1 MLKPVEVSN
10 EGGPLGI
17 HVVSFSSHD
26 VRTQGLLVKRL
37 EPGGKAEHERLFQE
51 NDCIVRINQGDIR
64 NLRFEQAQNIF
75 RQAMRCPVILFH
87 VVPASMKRQYEILS
101 VQNELSSPQSTRVR
115 FSQDSQH
122 PGDRSSLDSGTPS
135 RSGQQAAVNQDHQ
148 GPLAGSTP
156 EPSRRFAT
164 LPHAVPH
171 PIISRT
177 PSAPSPSLQR
187 RISTTPSNS
196 SYLKKKGRSFNIQ
209 LKKGPEG
216 LGFSITSRDVPIGG
230 SAPIYIKNIL
240 PRGAAIQ
247 DGRLKAGDRLLEVSG
262 VDLNGKSQEEVV
274 ALLRATPMDGM
285 VNLLVLRQ
293 EDTLLPREVWTS
305 TSFCQLRQKQDDDT
319 VLTPDGTQE
328 FLTFEVPLNDSGS
341 AGLGVSVKGNRSK
354 ENHADLGIFVKSII
368 HGGAAS
374 KDGRLRV
381 NDQLIAVNGESLLG
395 MTNQDA
401 MEALRKSMSVEG
413 NKRGMIQLI
422 VARRLIKDGEDSS
435 GMSELP
441 VNVPLDDDEDQLS
454 QSLYETI
461 DFPDNM
467 PASRTNILARN
478 GVYQLSPTV
487 NMPQDD
493 TVMIED
499 DRPPLLPAH
508 LSDQSS
514 SSSHD
519 DMGFVGENPVAWIR
533 EVPSHNEC
541 SLSPDAEPDASF
553 QREGFARQSMSEKR
567 IKQYESPAHLDI
579 IKNRKSKSMDLGFEE
594 RQIGSSLGLKK
605 SSSMESLQKD
615 AANVMA
621 GDELNVQRIHSRI
634 IRGRGCNESFRAAID
649 KSYVKT
655 GLIPREENSV
665 ETLDEDTEDSYR
677 SGLESMSTSGD
688 LSLGGGL
695 VDDKQKDGA
704 LGGPKETKSV
714 DKEKDKDK
722 NKPKKGVL
730 RGLGEMFRFGKGKKD
745 EDKVDR
751 KSSRRS
757 KAEDKQGYE
766 DETIQMKQEQ
776 ERIQAKTRE
785 IRERQA
791 KEREYAEIQ
800 DVVSR
805 TFSSDEE
812 HTYAGIG
819 SLGSSQDSGSID
831 PYGHHYHLPQ
841 SPQSPRSPVNPQRN
855 GPPLEALY
863 AQVNKHRNGRPA
875 APDR

>member
-1 MLKPVEVSN
+1 CRLSICTSEGSLTLVCFKALTHSKLFSNIMDLVITWPKRLALQLMHHCADKKIQYVKAFVSLSPQLVAVYEEQDPHNGGDGTSASSTGTHSPEPFASEMNSASAFQPYQAASEIEVTTSALRSSMSLNVRRGSDPSLADLPPGEALVGQDEPSRKNPSRWSTTAGLQISSRQRKTSYRSLPRDASGWTAQFHRDMLRSSLSANHPMVDQWLDQQEQPVEVSN

-115 FSQDSQH
+115 FSQDYQH
-122 PGDRSSLDSGTPS
+122 PGDRSSLDSGT
-135 RSGQQAAVNQDHQ
+135 HQ

-196 SYLKKKGRSFNIQ
+196 SYLKKRGRSFNIQ

-247 DGRLKAGDRLLEVSG
+247 DGRLKAGDRLLEVNG

-293 EDTLLPREVWTS
+293 EDTLLPREVVS
-305 TSFCQLRQKQDDDT
+305 TKQDDDT
-319 VLTPDGTQE
+319 VLTPDGTRE

-441 VNVPLDDDEDQLS
+441 VNAPLDDDDDQLS

-508 LSDQSS
+508 LSDLSS

-519 DMGFVGENPVAWIR
+519 DMGFVGENPVAWIH
-533 EVPSHNEC
+533 EVC
-541 SLSPDAEPDASF
+541 SLELVKFFIPDAEPDVSF

-615 AANVMA
+615 AAKVMA
-621 GDELNVQRIHSRI
+621 GDELNVQRIHSHI

-665 ETLDEDTEDSYR
+665 ETC
-677 SGLESMSTSGD
+677 
-688 LSLGGGL
+688 
-695 VDDKQKDGA
+695 
-704 LGGPKETKSV
+704 
-714 DKEKDKDK
+714 
-722 NKPKKGVL
+722 
-730 RGLGEMFRFGKGKKD
+730 
-745 EDKVDR
+745 
-751 KSSRRS
+751 
-757 KAEDKQGYE
+757 
-766 DETIQMKQEQ
+766 
-776 ERIQAKTRE
+776 
-785 IRERQA
+785 
-791 KEREYAEIQ
+791 EYLYI
-800 DVVSR
+800 
-805 TFSSDEE
+805 
-812 HTYAGIG
+812 
-819 SLGSSQDSGSID
+819 
-831 PYGHHYHLPQ
+831 YG
-841 SPQSPRSPVNPQRN
+841 
-855 GPPLEALY
+855 
-863 AQVNKHRNGRPA
+863 
-875 APDR
+875 

>member
-1 MLKPVEVSN
+1 ML
-10 EGGPLGI
+10 I
-17 HVVSFSSHD
+17 C
-26 VRTQGLLVKRL
+26 RTQGLLVKRL

-122 PGDRSSLDSGTPS
+122 PGDRSSLDSGT
-135 RSGQQAAVNQDHQ
+135 HQ

-247 DGRLKAGDRLLEVSG
+247 DGRLKAGDRLLEVNG

-293 EDTLLPREVWTS
+293 EDTLLPREV
-305 TSFCQLRQKQDDDT
+305 KQDDDT

-422 VARRLIKDGEDSS
+422 VARRLIKDGEVSKQKDSS

-533 EVPSHNEC
+533 EVC
-541 SLSPDAEPDASF
+541 SLELVKFFIPDAEPDASF

-579 IKNRKSKSMDLGFEE
+579 IKNRKSKSMDLVYHNLLLNSDETKKNS

-655 GLIPREENSV
+655 GLIPREENSANEFSV
-665 ETLDEDTEDSYR
+665 FCSELLY
-677 SGLESMSTSGD
+677 L
-688 LSLGGGL
+688 LGNSFFFLFFFHG
-695 VDDKQKDGA
+695 
-704 LGGPKETKSV
+704 
-714 DKEKDKDK
+714 
-722 NKPKKGVL
+722 
-730 RGLGEMFRFGKGKKD
+730 
-745 EDKVDR
+745 
-751 KSSRRS
+751 
-757 KAEDKQGYE
+757 
-766 DETIQMKQEQ
+766 
-776 ERIQAKTRE
+776 
-785 IRERQA
+785 
-791 KEREYAEIQ
+791 
-800 DVVSR
+800 
-805 TFSSDEE
+805 SSDVAKRKKLC
-812 HTYAGIG
+812 TATDKRKLALSADFKY
-819 SLGSSQDSGSID
+819 SFID
-831 PYGHHYHLPQ
+831 LQGV
-841 SPQSPRSPVNPQRN
+841 S
-855 GPPLEALY
+855 
-863 AQVNKHRNGRPA
+863 
-875 APDR
+875 

>member
-1 MLKPVEVSN
+1 MKVTVCFGRTRVVVPCGDGNVKVQSLIEQAAMRYKKAIAKDPSYWVQVHRLEHGDGGILDLDDMLCDVVDDKDKVNYRHVETRPPHSRSDGKSSSATTLSDFSRFIFLTSSPSAFPTPGMSLNVRRGSDPSLADLPPGEALVGQDEPSRKNPTRWSTTAGFQKYNNKPNPRDTCDGRGAQAYRSLPRDASGWIAQFHRDMLRSSLSANHPMVDQWLDQQEQQRKNERRIERIEPVGRADSSLDRSPVLSLDMLKLVEVSN

-75 RQAMRCPVILFH
+75 RQAMGCPVILFH
-87 VVPASMKRQYEILS
+87 VVPASMKRQYEMLS

-122 PGDRSSLDSGTPS
+122 PGDRSILDAGTSS
-135 RSGQQAAVNQDHQ
+135 RSRQQEAVH
-148 GPLAGSTP
+148 L
-156 EPSRRFAT
+156 E
-164 LPHAVPH
+164 
-171 PIISRT
+171 T

-247 DGRLKAGDRLLEVSG
+247 DGRLKAGDRLLEVNG

-274 ALLRATPMDGM
+274 ALLRATPMDGT

-293 EDTLLPREVWTS
+293 EDLLLPRE
-305 TSFCQLRQKQDDDT
+305 KQDNDT
-319 VLTPDGTQE
+319 VLTPDGTRE

-381 NDQLIAVNGESLLG
+381 NDQLIAVNGESLLR

-422 VARRLIKDGEDSS
+422 VARRLIKDSEVSKQKGDPPGPYGEINLRKCLLLSHSVSS
-435 GMSELP
+435 AGL
-441 VNVPLDDDEDQLS
+441 
-454 QSLYETI
+454 
-461 DFPDNM
+461 
-467 PASRTNILARN
+467 
-478 GVYQLSPTV
+478 YQLSPTV

-499 DRPPLLPAH
+499 DRPPLLPAN

-533 EVPSHNEC
+533 EIC
-541 SLSPDAEPDASF
+541 SLELAEF
-553 QREGFARQSMSEKR
+553 FMEGFARQSMSEKR
-567 IKQYESPAHLDI
+567 TKQYDSPAHLDI
-579 IKNRKSKSMDLGFEE
+579 IKNRKSKSMDLGKFFFSFHIAE
-594 RQIGSSLGLKK
+594 REFCGIEYRTGNRCQRHCAHSGCKLKK
-605 SSSMESLQKD
+605 TLNAHRSMES
-615 AANVMA
+615 
-621 GDELNVQRIHSRI
+621 QREPGSGEAFSASRYS
-634 IRGRGCNESFRAAID
+634 EP
-649 KSYVKT
+649 V
-655 GLIPREENSV
+655 GL
-665 ETLDEDTEDSYR
+665 
-677 SGLESMSTSGD
+677 
-688 LSLGGGL
+688 
-695 VDDKQKDGA
+695 
-704 LGGPKETKSV
+704 
-714 DKEKDKDK
+714 
-722 NKPKKGVL
+722 
-730 RGLGEMFRFGKGKKD
+730 
-745 EDKVDR
+745 
-751 KSSRRS
+751 
-757 KAEDKQGYE
+757 
-766 DETIQMKQEQ
+766 
-776 ERIQAKTRE
+776 
-785 IRERQA
+785 
-791 KEREYAEIQ
+791 
-800 DVVSR
+800 
-805 TFSSDEE
+805 FSSC
-812 HTYAGIG
+812 
-819 SLGSSQDSGSID
+819 
-831 PYGHHYHLPQ
+831 
-841 SPQSPRSPVNPQRN
+841 N
-855 GPPLEALY
+855 
-863 AQVNKHRNGRPA
+863 
-875 APDR
+875 